1 MLTIFF
7 NFLVTV
13 KIAARKI
20 TVTGPKGSITKNL
33 SHMPVDICVIKL
45 ATAAKNGLYVRVR
58 MWNAGKKQ
66 ACVVTTFKSLISNMI
81 TGVTEVS

>member
-20 TVTGPKGSITKNL
+20 TVTGPKGTITKDL
-33 SHMPVDICVIKL
+33 SHMPVDICVMKL
-45 ATAAKNGLYVRVR
+45 ATASKKGLYIRVR

-66 ACVVTTFKSLISNMI
+66 ACAVTTFKSLISNMI

>member
-7 NFLVTV
+7 HFLATIKV
-13 KIAARKI
+13 AGRKI
-20 TVTGPKGSITKNL
+20 TVSGPKGSITKDL
-33 SHMPVDICVIKL
+33 SHMPVDIRVMKL
-45 ATAAKNGLYVRVR
+45 ATTAKRGLYVRVR

>member
-7 NFLVTV
+7 NFLVTI

-20 TVTGPKGSITKNL
+20 TVTGPKGTITKNL
-33 SHMPVDICVIKL
+33 SHMPVDICVMKL
-45 ATAAKNGLYVRVR
+45 ATASKKGLYVRVR

-66 ACVVTTFKSLISNMI
+66 ACSVTTFKSLISNMI